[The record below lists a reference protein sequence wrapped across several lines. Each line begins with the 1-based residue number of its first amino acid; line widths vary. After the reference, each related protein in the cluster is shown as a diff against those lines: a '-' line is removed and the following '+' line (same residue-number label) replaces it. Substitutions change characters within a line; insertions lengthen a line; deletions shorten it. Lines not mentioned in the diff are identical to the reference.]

1 MIYKKILLKD
11 YFPCLKSKASLTSYC
26 ISNHEEYPY
35 DVKRKTILVIPG
47 GGYEFVSKREAEP
60 IAIKFLAHNFN
71 VFVLD
76 YTVGRFKFPYPI
88 NEAFAAMAYI
98 REHAEEYNVDL
109 DHVGV
114 CGFSAGGHLA
124 ASISNY
130 FKEEQYQKM
139 LNVKEEDL
147 RIDFSILVYP
157 VLTTD
162 RVKGHSGTAER
173 ITQDRKDLEEYFDI
187 VNHISPYFPP
197 TYMWSTKEDIDV
209 PPECSQIF
217 KKNLDSLHIKNE
229 YHLFPKGRHGGATC
243 DELTTDP
250 EEVERIIEAS
260 AWIDQASKFIN
271 SLK

>member
-1 MIYKKILLKD
+1 MIYKKVFLKD
-11 YFPCLKSKASLTSYC
+11 YFPFLKSEATLTSYC
-26 ISNHEEYPY
+26 LSNHEEYPY
-35 DVKRKTILVIPG
+35 EVKRKTILVIPG

-60 IAIKFLAHNFN
+60 VAVKFLALNFN

-76 YTVGRFKFPYPI
+76 YTVGDFEFPYPTI
-88 NEAFAAMAYI
+88 EAFAAMAYI
-98 REHAEEYNVDL
+98 RQHADEYNVDL
-109 DHVGV
+109 NYVGV

-139 LNVKEEDL
+139 LGVKEEDL

-162 RVKGHSGTAER
+162 LVNGHSGTAER
-173 ITQDRKDLEEYFDI
+173 ISQNRQDLADYFDI
-187 VNHISPYFPP
+187 VNHISSYFPP
-197 TYMWSTKEDIDV
+197 TYMWSTKEDVDV

-217 KKNLDSLHIKNE
+217 KKKLDELHIKNE

-250 EEVERIIEAS
+250 EEVARIKEAKE
-260 AWIDQASKFIN
+260 WINQAAAFIN
-271 SLK
+271 SL